1 MGFKHACKNTI
12 QNKFNNNRLYKTTL
26 SIQKYLTNRSLYNK
40 IINQKE
46 YTPYLKSL
54 EYKLAKTKAL
64 SCYHY
69 YIFVLRNLMIIL
81 REFCAIYQVFQRVEQ

>member
-1 MGFKHACKNTI
+1 MHP
-12 QNKFNNNRLYKTTL
+12 L
-26 SIQKYLTNRSLYNK
+26 
-40 IINQKE
+40 
-46 YTPYLKSL
+46 LKSL

-69 YIFVLRNLMIIL
+69 YFYVLRDLMIIL

>member
-26 SIQKYLTNRSLYNK
+26 SIQKYLTDRSLYNK

-46 YTPYLKSL
+46 YVPYQ
-54 EYKLAKTKAL
+54 KA
-64 SCYHY
+64 
-69 YIFVLRNLMIIL
+69 
-81 REFCAIYQVFQRVEQ
+81 

>member
-12 QNKFNNNRLYKTTL
+12 QNKFNNNRLYKNTL

-46 YTPYLKSL
+46 YISLLKSL
-54 EYKLAKTKAL
+54 EHKLAKTKAL

-69 YIFVLRNLMIIL
+69 YTLM
-81 REFCAIYQVFQRVEQ
+81 F

>member
-12 QNKFNNNRLYKTTL
+12 QNKFNNNNRLYKTTL

-46 YTPYLKSL
+46 YTPLL
-54 EYKLAKTKAL
+54 TKLRTQT
-64 SCYHY
+64 S
-69 YIFVLRNLMIIL
+69 
-81 REFCAIYQVFQRVEQ
+81 